1 MTLRKPSAPRT
12 TPDRATLPCP
22 AMDPNRGGAAATSH
36 RNAFTQQ
43 TLDWRVWFA
52 ASVGVVI
59 RPWLWWTAV
68 RQLLRIARPGWWRRA
83 PFLPLPEPGYARFRL
98 DTAYG
103 SDGVLRRDDLVSYL
117 EWCRHT
123 R

>member
-1 MTLRKPSAPRT
+1 
-12 TPDRATLPCP
+12 
-22 AMDPNRGGAAATSH
+22 MDPNCGDAAATSR

-43 TLDWRVWFA
+43 TLDWRVWLA
-52 ASVGVVI
+52 ASVGIVI

-68 RQLLRIARPGWWRRA
+68 RQLLRFARPGWWRRA
-83 PFLPLPEPGYARFRL
+83 PFLPLAEPDYARFRL

-103 SDGVLRRDDLVSYL
+103 SDGVLRRDDLISYL
-117 EWCRHT
+117 EWCRRT